1 MNTKNVSATNVRVN
15 LTEVISELDANNR
28 VAITKHG
35 KVVAYLVAHIEEEVV
50 TDPSP
55 VEEPQPVVEDVEE
68 ELDMFLE
75 EEEREVEVDA
85 GELACE
91 TNAGPNYEPDSFL
104 DDLQFEDYINDLR
117 HQTMALGFT
126 SS

>member
-35 KVVAYLVAHIEEEVV
+35 KVIAYLVAHVEEVV
-50 TDPSP
+50 SP
-55 VEEPQPVVEDVEE
+55 KVLMDILDDEE
-68 ELDMFLE
+68 E
-75 EEEREVEVDA
+75 EVEVDA

-91 TNAGPNYEPDSFL
+91 TTAGPNYEPDLDLDEESF
-104 DDLQFEDYINDLR
+104 DDYLEDLR
-117 HQTMALGFT
+117 RQTMSLGFFT
-126 SS
+126 N